1 MKCKWV
7 NWSWNGNVSGW
18 LTISGHA
25 QGETLLQS
33 AVLASVAIDFVHDA
47 VLLSG
52 ALVIDHRRLGAP
64 EESFAALAR
73 DDPIMNTGTLVTAH
87 LARDDLNLRCN
98 HIHNKQT
105 KKEHKKKSM
114 NYIQSKPN
122 THINFH
128 QFPLCFLFFF
138 QINNHEML
146 GVDLLMGWWNE
157 LWTWANQSNRWLSF
171 LDSTSSIMCERNVTS
186 HFHSISEEVAA
197 TNNRWKTQ
205 KTANTP
211 TTI

>member
-105 KKEHKKKSM
+105 KKEHKKK
-114 NYIQSKPN
+114 
-122 THINFH
+122 INELHPIKAKYTH
-128 QFPLCFLFFF
+128 QFPSIPTL
-138 QINNHEML
+138 
-146 GVDLLMGWWNE
+146 
-157 LWTWANQSNRWLSF
+157 LSF
-171 LDSTSSIMCERNVTS
+171 FLSNQQPRNVGS
-186 HFHSISEEVAA
+186 WFVDGLMEWIVDVGES
-197 TNNRWKTQ
+197 K
-205 KTANTP
+205 
-211 TTI
+211 

>member
-105 KKEHKKKSM
+105 KKEHKKKNQWITS
-114 NYIQSKPN
+114 NQSQIH
-122 THINFH
+122 TSISINSHFA
-128 QFPLCFLFFF
+128 FFFFF

-146 GVDLLMGWWNE
+146 GVDLLMGWLFDGLICW
-157 LWTWANQSNRWLSF
+157 QVGF
-171 LDSTSSIMCERNVTS
+171 LTG
-186 HFHSISEEVAA
+186 
-197 TNNRWKTQ
+197 
-205 KTANTP
+205 
-211 TTI
+211 